1 MRVNEVISRC
11 RTDQNVLICYDDYHI
26 YGFVYDIVNNR
37 EYKENRIGDMLVTRI
52 GIDSYR
58 GSTALYLKAVKA

>member
-1 MRVNEVISRC
+1 MRVNEILSRC

-37 EYKENRIGDMLVTRI
+37 EYKENRVGDMLVTRI
-52 GIDSYR
+52 SAYSDSK
-58 GSTALYLKAVKA
+58 GELFIKAVKV